1 MTPLLSTLL
10 NIATIAF
17 GLGTAGAVLVHDTSI
32 DKAMV
37 TAITVKSIDT
47 GGSGTLSL
55 GSNPHTHSERS
66 SLFQAVRDLN
76 ASQPRTRPRG
86 SDDRKYIQAKP
97 SARGHHPF
105 DNYTLPILS

>member
-1 MTPLLSTLL
+1 MTPIVSTLL
-10 NIATIAF
+10 NLAAVAF
-17 GLGTAGAVLVHDTSI
+17 GISTAGAVLVHDTSL

-37 TAITVKSIDT
+37 TAIAVKSIDA
-47 GGSGTLSL
+47 GTSNTNSL
-55 GSNPHTHSERS
+55 GTSPHTHSERS

-76 ASQPRTRPRG
+76 ASQPRTQPRG
-86 SDDRKYIQAKP
+86 NDDRKYIQAKP

>member
-37 TAITVKSIDT
+37 TAIAVKSIDT
-47 GGSGTLSL
+47 SGSGTLSL

-66 SLFQAVRDLN
+66 SLFVISMHHNPARSLVEVMIENIFRQSQAHAVIIRLIIT
-76 ASQPRTRPRG
+76 P
-86 SDDRKYIQAKP
+86 Y
-97 SARGHHPF
+97 
-105 DNYTLPILS
+105 LW

>member
-1 MTPLLSTLL
+1 MTPIVSTFL
-10 NIATIAF
+10 NLAAVAF
-17 GLGTAGAVLVHDTSI
+17 GLSTAGAVLVHDTSI

-37 TAITVKSIDT
+37 TAITVKAIDT
-47 GGSGTLSL
+47 GGSNAVSL
-55 GSNPHTHSERS
+55 GTNPHTHSERS

-76 ASQPRTRPRG
+76 ASQPRTQPRG

-105 DNYTLPILS
+105 DNYTLPLVS